1 MYFTLSMRVNNNF
14 TQLVYTKNIW
24 HRKFRDSILND
35 DIYNFLIIVKLF
47 FIILFFFISE
57 KKKEWNI
64 ISRKNEYNITTNV
77 KFLGKK

>member
-1 MYFTLSMRVNNNF
+1 MAQKISY
-14 TQLVYTKNIW
+14 
-24 HRKFRDSILND
+24 SILND
-35 DIYNFLIIVKLF
+35 NMYNFFIIVKLF
-47 FIILFFFISE
+47 FSNPYYSVFFFISE

>member
-1 MYFTLSMRVNNNF
+1 MAQKISY
-14 TQLVYTKNIW
+14 
-24 HRKFRDSILND
+24 SILND
-35 DIYNFLIIVKLF
+35 IYDIYNFLIIVKLF